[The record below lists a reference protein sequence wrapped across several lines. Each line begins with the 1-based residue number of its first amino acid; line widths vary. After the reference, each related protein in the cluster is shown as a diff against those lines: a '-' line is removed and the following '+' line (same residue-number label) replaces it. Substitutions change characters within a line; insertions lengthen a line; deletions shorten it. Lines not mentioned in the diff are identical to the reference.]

1 MNGKT
6 ANLLLLLIISL
17 LFLSCNS
24 KKTEQENRVVIGII
38 ADVQTLNA
46 LFAFSYEEF
55 VIAEEL
61 YPGLIQTKWNKNKG
75 EMEPFPLIAKSW
87 TWSDNSTSIKFL
99 MRDDVYWSDGQK
111 LTAEDVVFSYDV
123 FSDPDVQSRLY
134 STFNYFYTESNG
146 HIDIKKTFKVISPYE
161 LEVDLPKTSVPNL
174 KEFDLTLVPKHIYDK
189 VDRTELS
196 NDESNFNPVTSGAYK
211 LKDWE
216 RNQSITLKADSTS
229 FLFHSGQISE
239 IVFKI
244 VPDYTSRILQLQK
257 GEIDFMDAVKVED
270 VNELKQNDNLAIV
283 SVFGRDYD
291 YIGWNHIDPEAY
303 LKGLSKPNKFF
314 GSKNVRKAISMA
326 INRKEIFDEYLLGL
340 GELASSPVSSI
351 FKSAFN
357 ENVKPYKFDPL
368 EAKKLLAAEGWKDE
382 DNDGILEKGKEE
394 FKFKMYY
401 PAGNPLREYASVV
414 IKNNLKSVGIEMSPE
429 KMELGTFIDNLY
441 KKKIDAWMAGWGVSM
456 NLKLKRLWYSDPNV
470 TSINF
475 MSYRNQEID
484 DILDELDT
492 KITSERKN
500 ELIKKLQVILHE
512 DEPVTFLYWT
522 PNVVVYNKR
531 IKNPDIS
538 PYSVIVNCRDWKL
551 GE

>member
-1 MNGKT
+1 MNRKT
-6 ANLLLLLIISL
+6 ANLLLLLIISI
-17 LFLSCNS
+17 LFFYCSS

-61 YPGLIQTKWNKNKG
+61 YPGLIQTKWNQNKG

-87 TWSDNSTSIKFL
+87 EWSDDSTSIKFL

-123 FSDPDVQSRLY
+123 FSDPDVQSRLF

-146 HIDIKKTFKVISPYE
+146 HIDIKKTFQIISPYE

-174 KEFDLTLVPKHIYDK
+174 KEFDLTLVPKHIYEK
-189 VDRTELS
+189 TDRTKLS

-216 RNQSITLKADSTS
+216 RNQSITFEADSSS
-229 FLFHSGQISE
+229 FLFHNGQIAE

-244 VPDYTSRILQLQK
+244 VPDYTSRLLQLKK

-270 VNELKQNDNLAIV
+270 VEELKQNENLTVV

-303 LKGLSKPNKFF
+303 SKGQNQPNKFF
-314 GSKNVRKAISMA
+314 GSRNVRKALSMA

-340 GELASSPVSSI
+340 GELAASPVSSM

-357 ENVKPYKFDPL
+357 EEVKPYEYNPT
-368 EAKKLLAAEGWKDE
+368 EAKKLLIEEGWKDE
-382 DNDGILEKGKEE
+382 DKNGILEKGKLD

-475 MSYRNQEID
+475 MSYRNEEID
-484 DILDELDT
+484 NILDKLDT
-492 KITSERKN
+492 KITNERKN
-500 ELIKKLQVILHE
+500 ELIKKLQAILHD

-522 PNVVVYNKR
+522 PNVVAYNKR

-538 PYSVIVNCRDWKL
+538 PYSVIVNIRDWTL
-551 GE
+551 NE

>member
-1 MNGKT
+1 MNRKT
-6 ANLLLLLIISL
+6 ANLFLLLIISII
-17 LFLSCNS
+17 FFSCSS

-55 VIAEEL
+55 IIAEEL
-61 YPGLIQTKWNKNKG
+61 YPGLIQTKWNKDKG

-87 TWSDNSTSIKFL
+87 TWSVDSTSIKFF
-99 MRDDVYWSDGQK
+99 MRDDVYWSDGKK

-134 STFNYFYTESNG
+134 STFNYFHTESNG

-174 KEFDLTLVPKHIYDK
+174 KEFDLTLVPKHIYEK
-189 VDRTELS
+189 IVRTKLS
-196 NDESNFNPVTSGAYK
+196 NDENNFNPVTSGAYK
-211 LKDWE
+211 LKEWE
-216 RNQSITLKADSTS
+216 RNQSITLEADSTS
-229 FLFHSGQISE
+229 FLFHNGQIAE
-239 IVFKI
+239 LIFKI
-244 VPDYTSRILQLQK
+244 VPEYTSRLLQLKK
-257 GEIDFMDAVKVED
+257 GEIDFMDAIKVED
-270 VNELKQNDNLAIV
+270 VEELKQNDNLTVV

-303 LKGLSKPNKFF
+303 SEGISKPNKFF
-314 GSKNVRKAISMA
+314 GNRNVRKALSMA

-340 GELASSPVSSI
+340 GELAASPVSSM

-357 ENVKPYKFDPL
+357 KEVKPYEYNPT
-368 EAKKLLAAEGWKDE
+368 EAKKLLAEEGWKDE
-382 DNDGILEKGKEE
+382 DNNGIIEKGNVD
-394 FKFKMYY
+394 FKFKMFY

-414 IKNNLKSVGIEMSPE
+414 IKNNLKSVGIKMSPE

-441 KKKIDAWMAGWGVSM
+441 KKKINAWMAGWGVSM

-475 MSYRNQEID
+475 MSYYNQQID
-484 DILDELDT
+484 DILDELDK
-492 KITSERKN
+492 KISNERKN
-500 ELIKKLQVILHE
+500 ELMKKLQAILHD

-522 PNVVVYNKR
+522 PNVVAYNKK

-538 PYSVIVNCRDWKL
+538 PYSVIVNCRDWRLSK
-551 GE
+551 